1 MESESSFFKPIQ
13 MDLSFAKNNI
23 YKMSK
28 LSGRKLSALIQGF
41 PVRGIE
47 GALSQGI
54 SSIAFDSREV
64 EDGGLFVAIR
74 GFKQDGLSL
83 SMMPSLA
90 ERQRLL
96 QKHLLK
102 NCRV

>member
-41 PVRGIE
+41 PVRGVE
-47 GALSQGI
+47 GALSQEI

-64 EDGGLFVAIR
+64 
-74 GFKQDGLSL
+74 LSL
-83 SMMPSLA
+83 I
-90 ERQRLL
+90 
-96 QKHLLK
+96 HI
-102 NCRV
+102 